1 MLNARL
7 RECARVRASA
17 TRACRA
23 YRCIDVRAMRYRDR
37 EGARWEE
44 QEEEEE
50 EEEDVDGGAM
60 RRGESIERGRVGA
73 MEREA

>member
-1 MLNARL
+1 MRGCVN
-7 RECARVRASA
+7 VRASA

-23 YRCIDVRAMRYRDR
+23 HRCIDVRAKWYRDR

-44 QEEEEE
+44 QEEEE